1 MIMKNLCNFRFFIW
15 LGFVLALAGT
25 LFAQSATDKVLVI
38 NGKTVDSPVVQI
50 GGRSYV
56 DVETVAQLTNGTFVV
71 DPHRVVLNIPAA
83 NAPAPTAAATH
94 APAVTAPAT
103 AAPHA
108 VVPNIP
114 AATAPAPPAAATPAP
129 AVTVPATAAPAAQ
142 TAADK
147 ATAEVTAPNGANPA
161 SASPAAA
168 ANEAAA
174 EAAAPPPPPK
184 GISRQF
190 ATVAIAALADLREWR
205 GAISAMISHGLAVS
219 DAWAAGYRDQ
229 AQADLSQA
237 ELAVTTDDDRNALQL
252 LRNEESNLE
261 SWWNTVLGQR
271 QDLNG
276 ASTIDPDALK
286 NDPMLTKIRACSQFL
301 NPMLVSGTFSDN
313 SGCH

>member
-1 MIMKNLCNFRFFIW
+1 MKNLCNFRFFIW

-94 APAVTAPAT
+94 
-103 AAPHA
+103 
-108 VVPNIP
+108 
-114 AATAPAPPAAATPAP
+114 AP

-286 NDPMLTKIRACSQFL
+286 NDPMLAKIRACSQFL

-313 SGCH
+313 SACH

>member
-1 MIMKNLCNFRFFIW
+1 MKNLRSFRFSIW
-15 LGFVLALAGT
+15 FGFVLALAGT
-25 LFAQSATDKVLVI
+25 LFAQSTSDKVLVV
-38 NGKTVDSPVVQI
+38 NGKTVDSGLIQI

-56 DVETVAQLTNGTFVV
+56 DVEMIAQATNGSFVV
-71 DPHRVVLNIPAA
+71 DPHRVVLNIPVG
-83 NAPAPTAAATH
+83 NA
-94 APAVTAPAT
+94 
-103 AAPHA
+103 
-108 VVPNIP
+108 P
-114 AATAPAPPAAATPAP
+114 AATAAVTTAPTPAVAAAPAA

-147 ATAEVTAPNGANPA
+147 ATAQVTAPNGGAPV

-174 EAAAPPPPPK
+174 EAPAPAPPPK

-190 ATVAIAALADLREWR
+190 ASVAIATLADMREWR
-205 GAISAMISHGLAVS
+205 GAISVMISHGLAVS

-237 ELAVTTDDDRNALQL
+237 EVAANTDDDHNALQL

-286 NDPMLTKIRACSQFL
+286 NDPMLAKIRSCSQFL
-301 NPMLVSGTFSDN
+301 NSMIVSGAYTDN
-313 SGCH
+313 SACH